1 MTRFTVAVG
10 VATVAAFAA
19 GAAFVVA
26 PTRPPSAPTVT
37 GPEPAVDE
45 CEKTGEDGEDRGH
58 DFWTKK

>member
-1 MTRFTVAVG
+1 MTRFTVALG

-37 GPEPAVDE
+37 GPELCSCRQSLPRFLVDLVVFPE
-45 CEKTGEDGEDRGH
+45 SV
-58 DFWTKK
+58 